1 MAEKITV
8 VPANEASEAD
18 LEAVFATPG
27 DPRRCWC
34 QWFKT
39 DTNGW
44 SRNSVAQRRALLL
57 EQAAPGHPRAATTGL
72 VAHVDGAPAGWVAVE
87 PRTAYQRLLRSRTV
101 WTGRE
106 EDRTDDG
113 VAGSRRPRRRARPG
127 PSCARTSTRRPDR
140 RRERPLRT
148 AGVSGGPQH

>member
-8 VPANEASEAD
+8 VPANEAGEAD

-57 EQAAPGHPRAATTGL
+57 EQAGPGRPGAATTVDVGHQPA
-72 VAHVDGAPAGWVAVE
+72 VADGRCVGGTPALG
-87 PRTAYQRLLRSRTV
+87 
-101 WTGRE
+101 
-106 EDRTDDG
+106 
-113 VAGSRRPRRRARPG
+113 
-127 PSCARTSTRRPDR
+127 
-140 RRERPLRT
+140 
-148 AGVSGGPQH
+148 

>member
-57 EQAAPGHPRAATTGL
+57 EQAGPGRPGAATTVDVGHQPA
-72 VAHVDGAPAGWVAVE
+72 VADGRCVGGTPALGRVDQEAGA
-87 PRTAYQRLLRSRTV
+87 
-101 WTGRE
+101 GR
-106 EDRTDDG
+106 G
-113 VAGSRRPRRRARPG
+113 
-127 PSCARTSTRRPDR
+127 
-140 RRERPLRT
+140 
-148 AGVSGGPQH
+148 Q